1 MGVAFCFRNEI
12 IEECS
17 PSAIFFSARFLLSFA
32 SGKGRFNL
40 EEICFANQNA
50 LLTGWQV
57 NFYYVWHP

>member
-12 IEECS
+12 IGECS

-32 SGKGRFNL
+32 SRKGRFNL

-50 LLTGWQV
+50 LLT
-57 NFYYVWHP
+57 